1 MDAPEPTNEK
11 ERLNQM
17 IEACEDVGDTAQ
29 AASLRKLLDRPTPT
43 ATTPKEPPIRTTA
56 RYYTSQG
63 WHVFKV
69 DDQKRPR
76 TARGFKDANLDAE
89 QFNSG
94 DRIAISTG
102 AVSGLVVVDLDEKN
116 DKHGIEEF
124 KKLMGGHPE
133 IITRTVKTPT
143 GGAHLYF
150 KHSGNLKTRIDHP
163 SPGIDFKADG
173 GYIVAPPSIMKDG
186 TSYTVVTDCEP
197 AELPDW
203 LIEVMIAPARE
214 EPDEPAEKNATG
226 TPDTTS
232 TTGKKYKPFKA
243 PGTITA
249 GKRNDTLYKTA
260 VSLAGRG
267 LADVAVLSA
276 IKAENAAKCKPPLE
290 ADELQTIVNSA
301 IAFNRASPAS
311 TPAGATPTK
320 PAKQAKLIIPTPDPE
335 TRKKAH
341 EIYTAGGF
349 IDLCKENFGKVWLGD
364 LHILEGVLFTA
375 GNMRVLNAKDGL
387 HIHVSGSTQT
397 GKSDSVKAALQF
409 IHPADQQTKT
419 FSPMYLFHAS
429 KSGDLHERMIVF
441 TDDTILDPEIAA
453 LYRGMLTSWQTGSV
467 RGTVIQNQAQD
478 LNIPARVSLILS
490 SLDSVVSQSDE
501 AQDES
506 RFLTLEV
513 KRSPEQMAAIR
524 QFIQGDRPD
533 IKKVRG
539 LICAVWDL
547 ITPREVKL
555 HKVIE
560 KDLPIRE
567 FKRFLTL
574 CQAHALLQNR
584 TETTDA
590 DFDAIEKF
598 LTNSRPMINS
608 TTAAFTRKEAVVIQV
623 LSVNAMTVNEI
634 VTATRLSLLDV
645 YRAMRGTRGTFATP
659 TGGLMQKEPRLEHSE
674 ERSETQNNIHLFR
687 LKDGGKWQK

>member
-11 ERLNQM
+11 ERLNRM
-17 IEACEDVGDTAQ
+17 IEACEQNRDFAQ
-29 AASLRKLLDRPTPT
+29 ANRLRDIQKALPT
-43 ATTPKEPPIRTTA
+43 AAQQPEPPIRTMA

-89 QFNSG
+89 QFGSG

-116 DKHGIEEF
+116 DKHGIAEF
-124 KKLMGGHPE
+124 KKLCEGHPD

-163 SPGIDFKADG
+163 SPGIDFKSAG

-203 LIEVMIAPARE
+203 LIAVMIAPARD
-214 EPDEPAEKNATG
+214 PDEPAEKDATG
-226 TPDTTS
+226 TQDTTS
-232 TTGKKYKPFKA
+232 TTGKTKTYKPYRA

-276 IKAENAAKCKPPLE
+276 ITAENTAKCKPPLE

-301 IAFNRASPAS
+301 ITFNRANPAS
-311 TPAGATPTK
+311 TPTGAGTPK

-335 TRKKAH
+335 TRKKAQA
-341 EIYTAGGF
+341 IYTAGGF
-349 IDLCKENFGKVWLGD
+349 IDLCKEIFGKVWLGD
-364 LHILEGVLFTA
+364 LHILEGILYTA
-375 GNMRVLNAKDGL
+375 GNMRVLNAKDGV

-409 IHPADQQTKT
+409 VHPADQQTKT

-467 RGTVIQNQAQD
+467 RGTVIQNAAQD
-478 LNIPARVSLILS
+478 LIIPARVSLILS

-533 IKKVRG
+533 IKKERG

-574 CQAHALLQNR
+574 CQARALLQNR

-598 LTNSRPMINS
+598 LTYSRPMINS
-608 TTAAFTRKEAVVIQV
+608 TTAAYTPKEAAVRDC
-623 LSVNAMTVNEI
+623 LTVNAMTVPEI
-634 VTATRLSLLDV
+634 VTATGMTIQNV
-645 YRAMRGTRGTFATP
+645 YRALHGVKGTFQKP
-659 TGGLMQKEPRLEHSE
+659 NGGLMGKEPLIEHIE
-674 ERSETQNNIHLFR
+674 ERSETLNNIHLFR
-687 LKDGGKWQK
+687 LNKARK